1 VSLDYTTAD
10 YVVPQCRTER
20 FTPSRSLTG
29 ACRISFRLP
38 LSPSFLRWRAPF
50 SESSTSYSRDVPRQT
65 EGFVDGAIIGTIV
78 AFCAA
83 TAEYTLFMR
92 SLSRFPLIAIVVL
105 RLVLWCGIVVLGMWI
120 ADLDPRFYETAVIF
134 SVIMGTAFT
143 FIVYLRRLIGARTML
158 RFLTGRYNR
167 PREEERVF
175 LFADIKG
182 STTIAER
189 IGNRLYQEFLNDV
202 WFDISDAVAACAGE
216 IYKYVG
222 DEIIVTWSVRWGV
235 ANARCLRLCA
245 AIPGALAR
253 RAASY
258 QRRYG
263 VTPEIRQGLHAG
275 LVTVGEMGDARME
288 IAYLGDV
295 LNTTAR
301 LVSYADEL
309 KIPALISG
317 DVVRLLPHVS
327 ELPLRNLGP
336 VNLRGKEHRIRV
348 YALA

>member
-1 VSLDYTTAD
+1 MQDRTIHTLALSPLRMQNLLSIAVITLVSA
-10 YVVPQCRTER
+10 VVSAVFGELNLV
-20 FTPSRSLTG
+20 LTG
-29 ACRISFRLP
+29 HP
-38 LSPSFLRWRAPF
+38 LSS
-50 SESSTSYSRDVPRQT
+50 
-65 EGFVDGAIIGTIV
+65 EGFVDGAIIGSIV
-78 AFCAA
+78 AFFAA
-83 TAEYTLFMR
+83 TAGYALFMR
-92 SLSRFPLIAIVVL
+92 SFSRFPLIAIVML
-105 RLVLWCGIVVLGMWI
+105 RLVLWCGIAVLGMWI
-120 ADLDPRFYETAVIF
+120 AGFDPKFYETAVIF

-143 FIVYLRRLIGARTML
+143 FIVYLRRLIGARTMF

-189 IGNRLYQEFLNDV
+189 VGNRLYHEFLNNV

-222 DEIIVTWSVRWGV
+222 DEIIVTWSVRRGM

-245 AIPGALAR
+245 AIPGALAQ
-253 RAASY
+253 RAPYY

-263 VTPEIRQGLHAG
+263 VAPEIRQGLHAG
-275 LVTVGEMGDARME
+275 LVTVGEIGDARME

-301 LVSYADEL
+301 LVSYAEEL

-317 DVVRLLPHVS
+317 EVVRLLPDVS
-327 ELPLRNLGP
+327 ELLLRNLGP
-336 VNLRGKEHRIRV
+336 VNLRGKEHRIH
-348 YALA
+348 A